1 IPPADKWLLGKLDK
15 KQMQK
20 LRIEDLLQRKPIII
34 NQTKVREDVCGKRI
48 LVTGAAGSIGSE
60 IVRQLL
66 SFQPALLVLCDQA
79 ESPLHEIQLQM
90 EVEFPRASV
99 EIVIGDVRNKE
110 RMHSLFQAFSPQMI
124 FHAAAY
130 KHVPLME

>member
-1 IPPADKWLLGKLDK
+1 LKALHSLKNRKFIDELVIVNEHLGERGKKVVIERSLKLGIKVITIPPSDKWLLGKLDK

-20 LRIEDLLQRKPIII
+20 LRIEDLLQRKPIVI
-34 NQTKVREDVCGKRI
+34 NQTSVKEDVCGKRI

-79 ESPLHEIQLQM
+79 ESPL
-90 EVEFPRASV
+90 
-99 EIVIGDVRNKE
+99 
-110 RMHSLFQAFSPQMI
+110 
-124 FHAAAY
+124 
-130 KHVPLME
+130 